1 MLYHTHKCS
10 LRSVRDWMGGG
21 KRNFNALRNLKKYK
35 LKLCVFQKKKKK
47 SSKEELKH

>member
-1 MLYHTHKCS
+1 
-10 LRSVRDWMGGG
+10 MGGG

-47 SSKEELKH
+47 VIQRGVETLNTPQTTF